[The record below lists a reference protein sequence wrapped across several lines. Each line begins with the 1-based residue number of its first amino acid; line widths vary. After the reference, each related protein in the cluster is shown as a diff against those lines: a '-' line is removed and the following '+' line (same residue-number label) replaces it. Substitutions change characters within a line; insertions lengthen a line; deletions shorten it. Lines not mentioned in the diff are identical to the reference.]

1 MKQFYKIIFV
11 VLALLTGMSM
21 YGQTSLGA
29 FTGFNFGTLSGDAP
43 DRGTYVSYPG
53 FNAGITLDVP
63 LGSVVKLSLQP
74 SFSQEG
80 TRVFYDKKGELD
92 PFDSV
97 RLRLNYL
104 SVPLMVKVQSSS
116 RHFYA
121 IGGIETGFLMNY
133 RLTSNGEALPNMLFI
148 NSVNVAAHFGAGYR
162 IFLGH
167 MDIFLE
173 VRYSQGLLNITD
185 EPVDESYV
193 PRVKTT
199 GFRALVGIELPLSK
213 SKK

>member
-1 MKQFYKIIFV
+1 MKQLFKITFA
-11 VLALLTGMSM
+11 VLALLTSVSVHS
-21 YGQTSLGA
+21 QTSLGA
-29 FTGFNFGTLSGDAP
+29 FTGFNFCSLSGDAP
-43 DRGTYVSYPG
+43 HGGTYVSYPG
-53 FNAGITLDVP
+53 FNAGIILDVP

-80 TRVFYDKKGELD
+80 TRVFYDKHGELD
-92 PFDSV
+92 PFDSIH
-97 RLRLNYL
+97 LRLNYL
-104 SVPLMVKVQSSS
+104 SVPLMVKIQSSS

-133 RLTSNGEALPNMLFI
+133 KLTSNGEVLTNLLSI

-162 IFLGH
+162 IFLGY
-167 MDIFLE
+167 MDIFIE

-185 EPVDESYV
+185 EPLDKSYV

-199 GFRALVGIELPLSK
+199 GFRALVGIEFPLSK
-213 SKK
+213 SKN